1 MLYAFSIDRLE
12 ISYCYFCIKEFKI
25 FCKCSYSS
33 QFSKVKNVMKMLR
46 YFCVFLGVL
55 GLVAIRG
62 VEDHFFYDP
71 FLPFFKSA
79 NHSATF
85 PNFEW
90 GRLILSHLFRFGLN
104 TVFSLIIIHFLFQ
117 NKQWTKQAFIL
128 IALVFVIVFPIYL
141 LCIYDRFQ
149 FGYLFSFYVRRFVIQ
164 PLTLLLIIPIF
175 YYRRNMIQNS
185 L

>member
-1 MLYAFSIDRLE
+1 MY
-12 ISYCYFCIKEFKI
+12 SY
-25 FCKCSYSS
+25 
-33 QFSKVKNVMKMLR
+33 QFSNVKNAMKMLR
-46 YFCVFLGVL
+46 YFCVLVGVL

-71 FLPFFKSA
+71 FLIFFKSA

-85 PNFEW
+85 PSFEW
-90 GRLILSHLFRFGLN
+90 GKLVLNHLFRFGLN
-104 TVFSLIIIHFLFQ
+104 TLFSLIIIHFLFL
-117 NKQWTKQAFIL
+117 NKEWTKQALIL
-128 IALVFVIVFPIYL
+128 ITLVFVIVLPIYL

-164 PLTLLLIIPIF
+164 PLPVILIIPIF
-175 YYRRNMIQNS
+175 YYRKKIVQDN